1 MVVFFSI
8 QPDKLKSNELCGYE
22 KSISSDTKLRYVTA
36 KD

>member
-1 MVVFFSI
+1 MVVFSI
-8 QPDKLKSNELCGYE
+8 QPDKLKSKELCGYE